1 MTSQTIFALSS
12 GHGRAGVAV
21 VRVSGPA
28 AGAVIDKMAAPRPR
42 PRFAAFR
49 RVRHPATNELI
60 DHALVLWF
68 AGPKSETGEDMAELQ
83 VHGGRAVIQAVLAA
97 IGSIEGCRLAEPGEF
112 ARRAFENG
120 KLDLTGIEG
129 LADLIDAETGAQ
141 RRQALRQTEGA
152 LSGLYAGWRQ
162 RLIAATALVEAAI
175 DFSDQADV
183 AGDAVAKAR
192 TEGEALQAEIVRHLD
207 DGHRGEVV
215 REGFRVVLAGPPNVG
230 KSSLLNALAR
240 RDVAIVS
247 EEAGTTRDVIEVRL
261 DLEGMPIVVSDTA
274 GIREAAG
281 KVEEE
286 GIRRT
291 LGRAR
296 TPTSCCGWSTRATL
310 DAPARRSSTLRARRM
325 LVVVNKFDLLDSKVL
340 QPLPEGAIAVS
351 ALTGFG
357 LDRLTLRLAG
367 FARARIG
374 TEAEETP
381 ALTQARHRQ
390 QLERCRAALASF
402 LGSPMEEF
410 ELRAEDLRRAG
421 PRAGPDHR
429 RRGRGGCAGRDL
441 RAVLHWEVRGGG
453 GAPAAGDVSRETL
466 VACDALIFHVVGVL
480 D

>member
-1 MTSQTIFALSS
+1 
-12 GHGRAGVAV
+12 
-21 VRVSGPA
+21 
-28 AGAVIDKMAAPRPR
+28 MAAPRPR

-49 RVRHPATNELI
+49 RIKHPATGELI
-60 DHALVLWF
+60 DHALALWF

-83 VHGGRAVIQAVLAA
+83 VHGGRAVVQAVLEA
-97 IGSIEGCRLAEPGEF
+97 IGKIEGCRLAEPGEF

-120 KLDLTGIEG
+120 KLDLTGVEG
-129 LADLIDAETGAQ
+129 LADLIDAETAAQ

-152 LSGLYAGWRQ
+152 LGHLYAGWRQ
-162 RLIAATALVEAAI
+162 RLIATTALMEAAI
-175 DFSDQADV
+175 DFSDESDV
-183 AGDAVAKAR
+183 TSEAVGKAR
-192 TEGEALQAEIVRHLD
+192 TEAEALQAEIVRHLD
-207 DGHRGEVV
+207 DGHRGQVI

-261 DLEGMPIVVSDTA
+261 DLEGLPIVVSDTA

-281 KVEEE
+281 KVEQE

-296 TPTSCCGWSTRATL
+296 DADLVLWMVDATNL
-310 DAPARRSSTLRARRM
+310 DAPAPAQLDVRAERM
-325 LVVVNKFDLLDSKVL
+325 LVVVNKFDLLDTKVM
-340 QPLPEGAIAVS
+340 QPLPDGAIAVS

-357 LDRLTLRLAG
+357 LDRLTLRMAG

-374 TEAEETP
+374 TQADEAP
-381 ALTQARHRQ
+381 VLTQARHRQ

-410 ELRAEDLRRAG
+410 ELRAEDLRRA
-421 PRAGPDHR
+421 AQAL
-429 RRGRGGCAGRDL
+429 GRITGAVGAEDVLGEIFGRFCI
-441 RAVLHWEVRGGG
+441 GK
-453 GAPAAGDVSRETL
+453 
-466 VACDALIFHVVGVL
+466 
-480 D
+480 